1 MSALFDPVFI
11 MYQIIAMQC
20 FYYLA
25 MGTLWG
31 LCHVIFDTPVSLDHF
46 FTAKYINFVSISGW
60 IEVSC
65 TLIMAII
72 GYVYIQF
79 NNTYYYLY
87 IILLNNRANLLSV
100 IVERSKKC
108 VDFTFTL
115 FFLHTVYCM
124 IYLVCTFYIQSL

>member
-1 MSALFDPVFI
+1 MFDPVFI
-11 MYQIIAMQC
+11 IYQMIAMQC

-72 GYVYIQF
+72 GYAYI
-79 NNTYYYLY
+79 YVL
-87 IILLNNRANLLSV
+87 IIL
-100 IVERSKKC
+100 
-108 VDFTFTL
+108 
-115 FFLHTVYCM
+115 
-124 IYLVCTFYIQSL
+124 SLYYSIK

>member
-1 MSALFDPVFI
+1 VTLQGLEWNTIETIVKEWNMVFNNFDPVFI
-11 MYQIIAMQC
+11 IYQIIAMQC

-72 GYVYIQF
+72 GYAYIYTF
-79 NNTYYYLY
+79 N
-87 IILLNNRANLLSV
+87 
-100 IVERSKKC
+100 
-108 VDFTFTL
+108 F
-115 FFLHTVYCM
+115 
-124 IYLVCTFYIQSL
+124 

>member
-1 MSALFDPVFI
+1 MFDPVFI
-11 MYQIIAMQC
+11 VYQIVAMQC

-72 GYVYIQF
+72 GY
-79 NNTYYYLY
+79 
-87 IILLNNRANLLSV
+87 
-100 IVERSKKC
+100 
-108 VDFTFTL
+108 
-115 FFLHTVYCM
+115 
-124 IYLVCTFYIQSL
+124 

>member
-1 MSALFDPVFI
+1 MMMFDPVFI

-72 GYVYIQF
+72 GYAYI
-79 NNTYYYLY
+79 YVL
-87 IILLNNRANLLSV
+87 IIL
-100 IVERSKKC
+100 
-108 VDFTFTL
+108 
-115 FFLHTVYCM
+115 
-124 IYLVCTFYIQSL
+124 SLYYSIK